1 MNSRARRILLYL
13 APCVLLAG
21 AIPALTQLGRGESD
35 HRGEHPVP
43 LPVTAASPI
52 GSRQSTSPAA
62 ATQRPPTSTPTSR
75 GYAEEPV
82 STTGAASAVAAFMR
96 GFLAWSHGRAP
107 ATAINHATAGFIA
120 RARSHPPTITPA
132 EHREHT
138 RVLRIRVLAGHPPVA
153 VVDLAPSTG
162 IRSQLDFYLIHA
174 DGRWQTSQLATP
186 G

>member
-1 MNSRARRILLYL
+1 MTSSWRGASARRSRICCAR
-13 APCVLLAG
+13 APRSKPPSPTSAPAAPPSCRLLAVD
-21 AIPALTQLGRGESD
+21 SC
-35 HRGEHPVP
+35 P
-43 LPVTAASPI
+43 LA
-52 GSRQSTSPAA
+52 GS
-62 ATQRPPTSTPTSR
+62 TSR
-75 GYAEEPV
+75 GYADQPV
-82 STTGAASAVAAFMR
+82 STTGAASAVAAFMP